1 MMKWTAPAMLWIVA
15 YGTIGAQCTTLDES
29 GRKEEGLDAY
39 SIYVDAMDQGDYAL
53 AYENWKLAYEIAPAY
68 DGVKPYNFTSGIEI
82 LTKLFEQEQ
91 DPAKKEEWKQRILQV
106 FDDYYR
112 CYASKKMRLE
122 SGCTTDSCYRI
133 KLGQILGDKAFHMFY
148 YLRTPYSKLK
158 KVLDEAVDKA
168 GVHSLYTVIIPYATV
183 AVYLFDKGKI
193 SAEEAR
199 RIHQRIRE
207 IAEYNIAKKDEWAE
221 YYDQSLKHAEAKFGE
236 IELKLYD
243 CDYFEKKFRPEYE
256 ADTNNMERV
265 KYMIAKMK
273 KAGCDEQGNA
283 FLSRLERRWE
293 RYATTENL
301 KLRAE
306 FEAKNPH
313 IAAKRLFDEGVQAQ
327 EEGKT
332 QEAKAKFREAIEK
345 YRLAIDKAESDEDK
359 ARYHFAIASILFRKL
374 KQHVDARREALR
386 AAALKKGWG
395 RPYMLIG
402 DMYASTAR
410 HCGDL
415 WNQRLAILAAIDKY
429 AYAKSID
436 PEVREEANRKI
447 ARYAKLRPPKEEG
460 FMRKI
465 KEGQKVKV
473 NCWIGETVIVRYN

>member
-1 MMKWTAPAMLWIVA
+1 MKWTAFIILWLMVH
-15 YGTIGAQCTTLDES
+15 GTVGAQCTTLDES

-39 SIYVDAMDQGDYAL
+39 SIYVDAMDQGDYSL
-53 AYENWKLAYEIAPAY
+53 AYENWKAAYEIAPAY
-68 DGVKPYNFTSGIEI
+68 DGLKPYNFTSGIEI

-91 DPAKKEEWKQRILQV
+91 DAAQKEKWKQRILEV
-106 FDDYYR
+106 FDDYYQ
-112 CYASKKMRLE
+112 CYATKKMRLE

-148 YLRTPYSKLK
+148 YLRTPYSQLK

-168 GVHSLYTVIIPYATV
+168 GVQSLYTVIIPYATV
-183 AVYLFDKGKI
+183 TVYLFDKGKI
-193 SAEEAR
+193 PAEEAR
-199 RIHQRIRE
+199 RVHQRIRE
-207 IAEYNIAKKDEWAE
+207 IAEYNIAKKDEWSE
-221 YYDQSLKHAEAKFGE
+221 YYDQSLKHAEVKFGE

-243 CDYFEKKFRPEYE
+243 CAYFERKFRPEYE
-256 ADTNNMERV
+256 ADTNN
-265 KYMIAKMK
+265 
-273 KAGCDEQGNA
+273 NA
-283 FLSRLERRWE
+283 FLDRLERRWE
-293 RYATTENL
+293 HYATTENL

-327 EEGKT
+327 EQGKD
-332 QEAKAKFREAIEK
+332 QEARKKFRQAIEK

-374 KQHVDARREALR
+374 RQHVDARREARR
-386 AAALKKGWG
+386 AASLKKGWG

-402 DMYASTAR
+402 DMYAATAR

-436 PEVREEANRKI
+436 PEVSEEANRKI

-473 NCWIGETVIVRYN
+473 NCWIGETVTVRYN